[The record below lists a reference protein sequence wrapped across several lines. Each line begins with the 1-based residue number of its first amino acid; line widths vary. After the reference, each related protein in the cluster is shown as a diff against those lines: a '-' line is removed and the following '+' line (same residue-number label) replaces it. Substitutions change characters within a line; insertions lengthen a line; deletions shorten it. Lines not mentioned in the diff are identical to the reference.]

1 MKTMRLGVLISGGG
15 TNLQAILDAVDDG
28 RLPCEVALVLSD
40 RPGAGGLER
49 AAKAGV
55 PTAVMRTKD
64 YPDRDAFS
72 AAVAGALS
80 DAGVELVV
88 LAGWLK
94 IFTQPMLSRYAGRII
109 NTHPSLLPS
118 FGGAGMY
125 GLTVHQA
132 VLDYGCRLSG
142 CSVHFVDDSVDGG
155 PLLHQVAVPVH
166 DGDDAAALQSRILPF
181 EHQALVEVI
190 GWLADGRVTV
200 EGRRV
205 RVAPE
210 A

>member
-1 MKTMRLGVLISGGG
+1 MRLGVLISGGG
-15 TNLQAILDAVDDG
+15 TNLQAILDAVAEG
-28 RLPCEVALVLSD
+28 RLPCEVALVIAD

-55 PTAVMRTKD
+55 PGVVIRTAE
-64 YPDRDAFS
+64 YADRDAFS
-72 AAVAGALS
+72 AAVAEALLA
-80 DAGVELVV
+80 AGVEVVV

-94 IFTQPMLSRYAGRII
+94 ILTQPMLQRYGGRII

-118 FGGAGMY
+118 FGGQGMY

-132 VLDYGCRLSG
+132 VLDYGCRMSG

-155 PLLHQVAVPVH
+155 PLLHQVAVPVR
-166 DGDDAAALQSRILPF
+166 DDDDAAALQTRILPF

-190 GWLADGRVTV
+190 GWLAAGRVTV

-205 RVAPE
+205 RIAPE
-210 A
+210 G

>member
-1 MKTMRLGVLISGGG
+1 MRLGVLISGGG
-15 TNLQAILDAVDDG
+15 TNLQAILDAVADG
-28 RLPCEVALVLSD
+28 RLPCEVALVISD
-40 RPGAGGLER
+40 RPGAGGLDR
-49 AAKAGV
+49 AAQAGV
-55 PTAVMRTKD
+55 PTAVMSTRD

-72 AAVAGALS
+72 AAVASALS

-94 IFTQPMLSRYAGRII
+94 IFTKPMLERYGGRII

-132 VLDYGCRLSG
+132 VLDYGCKVSG
-142 CSVHFVDDSVDGG
+142 CSVHLVDDSVDGG

-166 DGDDAAALQSRILPF
+166 QDDDAAALQSRILPF
-181 EHQALVEVI
+181 EHQALVAVV
-190 GWLADGRVTV
+190 GWLAAGRVTV

-210 A
+210 G

>member
-1 MKTMRLGVLISGGG
+1 MRLGVLISGGG